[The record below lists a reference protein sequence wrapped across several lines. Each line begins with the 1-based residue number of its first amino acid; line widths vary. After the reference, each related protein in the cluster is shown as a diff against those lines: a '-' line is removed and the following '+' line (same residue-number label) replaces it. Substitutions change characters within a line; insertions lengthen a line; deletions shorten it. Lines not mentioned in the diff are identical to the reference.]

1 MDKAAA
7 DVLESPDSNDSA
19 AAPAEEA
26 GAVPEPDSGSASAPG
41 DTKPPEDAAAAQ
53 TTGETAGEVGG
64 ELGGEAGGE
73 AVDEAGGQAETRYK
87 KVSLRSRLQAWWD
100 GYDVVLEEADPEP
113 EDTRPKADPEPE
125 KDPDTYAVLDETNWS
140 PQRAEAAEM
149 VWGTGFVGP
158 SGAKEILEMVKPM
171 GLDPSM
177 SILDLSAGL
186 GESSR
191 LVAQTFGTW
200 VTGMEASPTLAAQGN
215 EKSVM
220 AGLSKKA
227 PVKQYD
233 PETLDLDGGTF
244 DCIFA
249 REAFFTV
256 KAKAQLIETLV
267 GGLKTH
273 GELAF
278 TDILLR
284 ESDLKSAAIEKW
296 RKGEPVEP
304 HLWSVDEM
312 LEALR
317 GHHLDV
323 RVNED
328 ITESYRALVVK
339 GLEDLIASHRRRKR
353 VEEQMGEALIA
364 EAELWA
370 RRIEAFDSGDLRVYR
385 FLARKP
391 ELGSDIKGMSDW

>member
-1 MDKAAA
+1 MDKVAAE
-7 DVLESPDSNDSA
+7 VLESPESDESV
-19 AAPAEEA
+19 AAPSEDA
-26 GAVPEPDSGSASAPG
+26 GSEPVPAPEPEFEIATAP
-41 DTKPPEDAAAAQ
+41 DAVEPPEEDAVA
-53 TTGETAGEVGG
+53 ETA
-64 ELGGEAGGE
+64 
-73 AVDEAGGQAETRYK
+73 DEAGGQADIRYK
-87 KVSLRSRLQAWWD
+87 KVPLLSRLHAWWE
-100 GYDVVLEEADPEP
+100 GYDVVLEAEDPEP
-113 EDTRPKADPEPE
+113 EETEPEPAPEPE
-125 KDPDTYAVLDETNWS
+125 REPDTYAVLDETNWS

-149 VWGTGFVGP
+149 VWGSGFVGP

-171 GLDPSM
+171 GLDPSK

-200 VTGMEASPTLAAQGN
+200 VTGMEASPTLASQAN

-233 PETLDLDGGTF
+233 PETLDLDGDSF

-267 GGLKTH
+267 KALKTH

-278 TDILLR
+278 TDLLLR
-284 ESDLKSAAIEKW
+284 APELKSETLQRW
-296 RKGEPVEP
+296 RKGEPVMP
-304 HLWSVDEM
+304 YPWSVDEVV
-312 LEALR
+312 EALH

-328 ITESYRALVVK
+328 ITETYRARVVK
-339 GLEDLIASHRRRKR
+339 ALEDLIASTRRRKG
-353 VEEQMGEALIA
+353 VKAQLGETLIA
-364 EAELWA
+364 EAEMWA
-370 RRIEAFDSGDLRVYR
+370 RRVEAFDSGDLRVYR

-391 ELGSDIKGMSDW
+391 ELGNDIKGMSDW

>member
-7 DVLESPDSNDSA
+7 EAPESTESNNSA
-19 AAPAEEA
+19 AVPAEEA
-26 GAVPEPDSGSASAPG
+26 GAVPEPDSGSGSAIQSDG
-41 DTKPPEDAAAAQ
+41 AEPPEQDAAA
-53 TTGETAGEVGG
+53 
-64 ELGGEAGGE
+64 
-73 AVDEAGGQAETRYK
+73 AGGQAEIQHK
-87 KVSLRSRLQAWWD
+87 KVPLLSRLQAWWD
-100 GYDVVLEEADPEP
+100 GSDVVLEEADPES
-113 EDTRPKADPEPE
+113 EDIQPKEESESDE
-125 KDPDTYAVLDETNWS
+125 DSDNYAVLDATNWS

-158 SGAKEILEMVKPM
+158 SGAQEILDMVKPM
-171 GLDPSM
+171 GLDPSK

-215 EKSVM
+215 QKSVM

-267 GGLKTH
+267 AGLKTH

-278 TDILLR
+278 TDLLLR
-284 ESDLKSAAIEKW
+284 ESDLKSDAIKKW
-296 RKGEPVEP
+296 KKGEPVTP
-304 HLWSVDEM
+304 YPWSIDEV

-317 GHHLDV
+317 SHHLDV

-328 ITESYRALVVK
+328 ITDSYRALVVK
-339 GLEDLIASHRRRKR
+339 GLEQLISTNRRRKR
-353 VEEQMGEALIA
+353 VDEQLGETLMA

-385 FLARKP
+385 FLARKL
-391 ELGSDIKGMSDW
+391 ELGNDIKGMSDW

>member
-7 DVLESPDSNDSA
+7 DGLESPESDEAVSVPAEKTGADA
-19 AAPAEEA
+19 EAAPA
-26 GAVPEPDSGSASAPG
+26 PDSGIAIAPDG
-41 DTKPPEDAAAAQ
+41 AEPPEQDADPAE
-53 TTGETAGEVGG
+53 TTAG
-64 ELGGEAGGE
+64 
-73 AVDEAGGQAETRYK
+73 EAGGQAEIQHK
-87 KVSLRSRLQAWWD
+87 KVPLLSRLQAWWD
-100 GYDVVLEEADPEP
+100 GSDVVLEEADPES
-113 EDTRPKADPEPE
+113 EDIQPKEESESDE
-125 KDPDTYAVLDETNWS
+125 DSDNYAVLDATNWS

-158 SGAKEILEMVKPM
+158 SGAQEILDMVKPM
-171 GLDPSM
+171 GLDPSK

-215 EKSVM
+215 QKSVM

-233 PETLDLDGGTF
+233 PETLDLDGNTF

-267 GGLKTH
+267 GALKTH

-278 TDILLR
+278 TDLLLR
-284 ESDLKSAAIEKW
+284 ESDLKSDAIKKW
-296 RKGEPVEP
+296 KKGESVEP
-304 HLWSVDEM
+304 HPWSIDEA

-317 GHHLDV
+317 SHHLDV

-339 GLEDLIASHRRRKR
+339 GLERLISTNRRRKR
-353 VEEQMGEALIA
+353 VDEQLGETLMA

-385 FLARKP
+385 FLARKL
-391 ELGSDIKGMSDW
+391 ELGNDIKGMSDW

>member
-7 DVLESPDSNDSA
+7 DGLESPESDEAVSVPAEKTGADA
-19 AAPAEEA
+19 EAAPA
-26 GAVPEPDSGSASAPG
+26 PDSGIAIAPDG
-41 DTKPPEDAAAAQ
+41 AEPPEQDADPAE
-53 TTGETAGEVGG
+53 TTAG
-64 ELGGEAGGE
+64 
-73 AVDEAGGQAETRYK
+73 EAGGQAEIQHK
-87 KVSLRSRLQAWWD
+87 KVPLLSRLQAWWD
-100 GYDVVLEEADPEP
+100 GSDVVLEEADPES
-113 EDTRPKADPEPE
+113 EDIQPKEESESDE
-125 KDPDTYAVLDETNWS
+125 DSDNYAVLDATNWS

-158 SGAKEILEMVKPM
+158 SGAQEILDMVKPM
-171 GLDPSM
+171 GLDPSK

-215 EKSVM
+215 QKSVM

-267 GGLKTH
+267 GALKTH

-278 TDILLR
+278 TDLLLR
-284 ESDLKSAAIEKW
+284 ESDLKSDAIKKW
-296 RKGEPVEP
+296 KKGESVEP
-304 HLWSVDEM
+304 HPWSVDEM

-317 GHHLDV
+317 SHHLDV

-339 GLEDLIASHRRRKR
+339 GLEQLISTNRRRKR
-353 VEEQMGEALIA
+353 VDEQLGETLMA

-385 FLARKP
+385 FLARKL
-391 ELGSDIKGMSDW
+391 ELGNDIKGMSDW